1 MHTFALPGP
10 RSRPRVLNTSGS
22 NHGPAAPLNGRAA
35 NNVQGLPPAAADR
48 HRATVEDLLRLVLEG
63 KSPQEARQL
72 MSGVIDGL
80 RKQGL
85 AVPDVTS
92 TPYLNTIPVEEQP
105 EYPGDLEMERLIRAH
120 VRWNAMAMV
129 AKANKTT
136 NVGGHIAT
144 FASLATLYEVGFN
157 HFFRGGADGRT
168 ADMIYFQGH
177 ASPGNY
183 ARAYLEYRL
192 NDQHLGNFRQEL
204 QDHPGLS
211 SYPASVSD
219 AGLLDLPDGLD
230 GPGPHTLDL
239 SGALQPL
246 HAGPQARAAGS
257 RPHDLGLHRR
267 WRIR

>member
-1 MHTFALPGP
+1 
-10 RSRPRVLNTSGS
+10 LNTSGS
-22 NHGPAAPLNGRAA
+22 NHGPAAPLSRRAA
-35 NNVQGLPPAAADR
+35 SNLPGLPISASDR
-48 HRATVEDLLRLVLEG
+48 HRAMVEDLLRLVLEG

-72 MSGVIDGL
+72 ISGVIDGL
-80 RKQGL
+80 REQGL

-157 HFFRGGADGRT
+157 HFFRGGADGKT

-192 NDQHLGNFRQEL
+192 NDQHLTNFRQEL

-211 SYPASVSD
+211 SYPHPFLMPDFWIFPRPAS
-219 AGLLDLPDGLD
+219 
-230 GPGPHTLDL
+230 
-239 SGALQPL
+239 
-246 HAGPQARAAGS
+246 AATS
-257 RPHDLGLHRR
+257 RPGSSCRR
-267 WRIR
+267 TTTRWSGPSSATANRMNPRPTAPSGWPDASTSTTSSGW